1 MFHIKCLK
9 TLMFIEERQIIIYI
23 KRILAGNFFLN
34 TINNMYVLKIVNLY
48 FYTYNSLFYLDNDI
62 YFILF

>member
-1 MFHIKCLK
+1 
-9 TLMFIEERQIIIYI
+9 MFIEERQIIIYI